1 MSELP
6 ITDAERKIMEV
17 LWQQAPLN
25 SAAIAERALR
35 HEDWSPKTV
44 QTLIGRLVQKNMIAR
59 EPAGRGYRYRPAVA
73 REDYVAERGLGL
85 IQRLFHGRVTPLVAA
100 FAEHRDLAPADL
112 AELRELVDQLERRH
126 PSADEGDCHDQC
138 DD

>member
-6 ITDAERKIMEV
+6 ITDAERKIMEA
-17 LWQQAPLN
+17 LWREAPLN
-25 SAAIAERALR
+25 SAAIAERVLR
-35 HEDWSPKTV
+35 DEDWSPKTV

-73 REDYVAERGLGL
+73 RKDYVAERGLGL

-112 AELRELVDQLERRH
+112 AELRQLVDQLERRH
-126 PSADEGDCHDQC
+126 ADGDADER